1 MPESNEETRRIAKET
16 EEWVS
21 KQKLLQMSEISLIL
35 DTYDDLFSD
44 FDPRPLEHRSIS
56 DDFLM
61 EIKRATKENFEGI
74 IEINF
79 LIPLEQ
85 RKNEKEARIRKR
97 LHDHFRKHYEA
108 IEKDIHGVR
117 KTGAVM
123 TVVGLALGVL
133 GAIFLVPN
141 EFSVNTGIELMQKVL
156 LILIEP
162 ASWFTIWTGFDKM
175 FATWKIMV
183 PDRDFYKKMSK
194 AEINFTGY

>member
-1 MPESNEETRRIAKET
+1 MSEQIEDTRKIAKET
-16 EEWVS
+16 EEWAR

-35 DTYDDLFSD
+35 DAYDDLFSD
-44 FDPRPLEHRSIS
+44 FDPRPLENRSLS

-61 EIKRATKENFEGI
+61 EIKRATKENNEGI

-85 RKNEKEARIRKR
+85 RKNEKEAKIKKR

-108 IEKDIHGVR
+108 IEADILDVR
-117 KTGAVM
+117 KTGGLMAG
-123 TVVGLALGVL
+123 VGFVLGIF
-133 GAIFLVPN
+133 GAIFLVPGDLG
-141 EFSVNTGIELMQKVL
+141 VNTWITMLQKAL
-156 LILIEP
+156 LIFIEP
-162 ASWFTIWTGFDKM
+162 ASWFTIWTGFEKI
-175 FATWKIMV
+175 FTTWKEMK